1 MKCCLIYVYVGT
13 MGQLLESFDD
23 TAFKKKSEE
32 TEGLYLY
39 KVKDTRGLSVPVLE
53 VHIFVSKHLQNHL
66 SYLPNL
72 TRNENL
78 FGV

>member
-1 MKCCLIYVYVGT
+1 MK
-13 MGQLLESFDD
+13 QLS
-23 TAFKKKSEE
+23 KQKSEE

-66 SYLPNL
+66 SYQSQTLRG
-72 TRNENL
+72 TKIYSGYE
-78 FGV
+78 V